1 MAARDERERLVGA
14 LAELQAEFCQPDA
27 LADAPITVPM
37 LRPGSSLLD
46 HEEEELVGELGR
58 SLARLAAAAASAHPP
73 EVPLPESVT
82 LGTVGGA
89 EWVMR
94 WALEDGERERL
105 EVLLPDF
112 VYLVTLPYLG
122 QQEALRLSRR
132 ARGLVKGSADGEGRA
147 DEG

>member
-1 MAARDERERLVGA
+1 MAAREERERLVGA
-14 LAELQAEFCQPDA
+14 LEELRAELRQPGA
-27 LADAPITVPM
+27 LTDAPTAVPAP
-37 LRPGSSLLD
+37 RPGSLLEG
-46 HEEEELVGELGR
+46 EEEELVEELGR
-58 SLARLAAAAASAHPP
+58 SLARLAAAAESSHPP

-82 LGTVGGA
+82 LGSIGGA

-94 WALEDGERERL
+94 WALEGGDRERL

-132 ARGLVKGSADGEGRA
+132 TRELVGSGDGEGGA